1 MLDADFLFKKDSPT
15 TIVDLSFKQ
24 VYRTPILNEFNAAKY
39 DILYLIWWFC
49 VVSQKISL

>member
-24 VYRTPILNEFNAAKY
+24 VYRTPILTEFNTAKY
-39 DILYLIWWFC
+39 VFFYLIG
-49 VVSQKISL
+49 